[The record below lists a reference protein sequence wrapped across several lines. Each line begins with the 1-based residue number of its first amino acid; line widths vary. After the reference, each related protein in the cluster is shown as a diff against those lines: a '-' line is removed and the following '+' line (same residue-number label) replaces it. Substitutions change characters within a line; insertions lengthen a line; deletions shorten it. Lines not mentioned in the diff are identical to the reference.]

1 MPSARMKVANK
12 PYLSSPGPGGGGED
26 VKELGRCHQ
35 ASSGFRRD
43 RGLGQGQ
50 GWGLGAGR
58 IEGGEKVEGRRW
70 RGSPRRRLRVVFN
83 F

>member
-1 MPSARMKVANK
+1 MKVANK

-58 IEGGEKVEGRRW
+58 IEGGEKVEGVPKEEAACCVQVLNTQ
-70 RGSPRRRLRVVFN
+70 SC
-83 F
+83 